1 MSTVGN
7 MPVFTYIHA
16 HQFSSILGLMVDC
29 QSCRGS
35 NEFMETSCLFWGRN
49 EIRISPHPHQYLWAQ
64 KASAF
69 QQNLLALYVCPAFG
83 TTQEKTSIHP
93 QKTEASWT
101 KMKQIWKVHTFI
113 PLDFSHWCHSTS
125 VTKHTGVPTFNAT
138 RMIDFEGRACIIK
151 ALISFPSPNV
161 TCHQAV
167 TSWCV
172 P

>member
-1 MSTVGN
+1 
-7 MPVFTYIHA
+7 
-16 HQFSSILGLMVDC
+16 
-29 QSCRGS
+29 
-35 NEFMETSCLFWGRN
+35 
-49 EIRISPHPHQYLWAQ
+49 
-64 KASAF
+64 
-69 QQNLLALYVCPAFG
+69 
-83 TTQEKTSIHP
+83 
-93 QKTEASWT
+93 
-101 KMKQIWKVHTFI
+101 MKQIWKVHTFI